1 MELYQRIV
9 IARKKKG
16 LTQEQLADL
25 TNVTVRT
32 IQRIESGES
41 IPRSYTVK
49 AIAAV
54 LNISFEELLANTN
67 SNKASLTNSIN
78 SSISPNLQDGKHFLQ
93 MLCLSC
99 FSYLVIPLVH
109 FLVPARMLK
118 KSNEQN
124 PAIIAFARKV
134 ISNQIY
140 WMVALYIFLLLS
152 LAYNFI
158 ITVYFKNFYSLNY
171 LWPFFIM
178 YFINIIIITTAI
190 WRIKKTD
197 FTLEP
202 PVQVAN

>member
-1 MELYQRIV
+1 
-9 IARKKKG
+9 
-16 LTQEQLADL
+16 
-25 TNVTVRT
+25 
-32 IQRIESGES
+32 
-41 IPRSYTVK
+41 
-49 AIAAV
+49 
-54 LNISFEELLANTN
+54 
-67 SNKASLTNSIN
+67 
-78 SSISPNLQDGKHFLQ
+78 

-109 FLVPARMLK
+109 FLVPTRMLK

-190 WRIKKTD
+190 WHIKKTD